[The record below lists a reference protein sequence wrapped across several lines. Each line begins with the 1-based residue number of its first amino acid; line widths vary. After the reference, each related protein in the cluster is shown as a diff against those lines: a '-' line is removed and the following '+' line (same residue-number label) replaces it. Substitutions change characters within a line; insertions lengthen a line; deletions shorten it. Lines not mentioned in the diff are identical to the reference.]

1 VDAEKE
7 GRTMSRADE
16 IELSRHR
23 LINQR
28 LVEVQKTCDKLVAGQ
43 VVIIVV
49 VFAVA
54 MIMTITR
61 GC

>member
-1 VDAEKE
+1 
-7 GRTMSRADE
+7 MSRADE